1 MEELQLTCVILDL
14 GEAEVLRTALSL
26 LLVFVSDMGADPFDV
41 WEAALVEAHC
51 FCVDRLVA
59 PELAG
64 AQHWVL
70 EVEYDLLLCAD
81 QMFQ

>member
-1 MEELQLTCVILDL
+1 MEELQLTCVIVDL

-26 LLVFVSDMGADPFDV
+26 LLVFFSDTGADPFDV
-41 WEAALVEAHC
+41 WEAAFVEAHC
-51 FCVDRLVA
+51 FSVDRLVA

-64 AQHWVL
+64 TQHWVL
-70 EVEYDLLLCAD
+70 EGEYVLLLCAD